1 MLIGQSATRVCWKDG
16 SSAPIVISA
25 DNYFTV
31 GRQQET
37 TQWWSK
43 CWFQEQ
49 WENRVSV
56 GPVCVRGGRH
66 KLCRLRFL
74 VGCNMTKQFPTRCSQ
89 LKIQKWKMTDI
100 KRRWKCCVSASSFS
114 FFSWCPVQYENCC
127 FSGFFAVIRV
137 GSCNRWQSN
146 WVKWNINSGTQSGRC
161 TGHVELQSINITEAG
176 SRRSLLAWLL

>member
-1 MLIGQSATRVCWKDG
+1 MLI
-16 SSAPIVISA
+16 
-25 DNYFTV
+25 YFTV

-37 TQWWSK
+37 TKWWSK

-49 WENRVSV
+49 WENQVSV
-56 GPVCVRGGRH
+56 VPVCVRGGRH

-74 VGCNMTKQFPTRCSQ
+74 VGCSMTKQFPTRCSQ

-100 KRRWKCCVSASSFS
+100 SSVGSIVSPPPPPSV

-127 FSGFFAVIRV
+127 FSGIFAVIRV
-137 GSCNRWQSN
+137 GSCNRWQSH

-161 TGHVELQSINITEAG
+161 TGHVELQSINITEADRKPALPG
-176 SRRSLLAWLL
+176 GLAALKGH